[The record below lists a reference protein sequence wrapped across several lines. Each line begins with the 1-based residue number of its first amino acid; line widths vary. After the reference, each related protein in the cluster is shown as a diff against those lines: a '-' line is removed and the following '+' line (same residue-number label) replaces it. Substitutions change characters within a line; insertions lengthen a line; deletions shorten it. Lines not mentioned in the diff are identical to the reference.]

1 MESSNEAK
9 NETEISNIEAA
20 WKNTAFDLSTHSKGG
35 EDISLLR
42 NTDDVKLLLE
52 D

>member
-9 NETEISNIEAA
+9 NEIEISNIEGT
-20 WKNTAFDLSTHSKGG
+20 WKGAVFTLGQHNKGT
-35 EDISLLR
+35 EPTYLLR
-42 NTDDVKLLLE
+42 ATEDVKLLLE